1 MDYNFH
7 RNSSRYTSQQN
18 SNQKYSFPNNSFF
31 VSRDP
36 CDSFDRDYEEL
47 EKLFKPEYEDA
58 SLFKTNEISR
68 MLKMDGGNEI
78 GEIIKGMINDKN
90 KDLAFLNE
98 KDNLISKIHFNENK
112 KNKEKEN
119 EIKIDKINKESSY
132 LNEREIITSK
142 NFFEN
147 KKEKPEKIEIVID
160 TKYKEPSKL
169 NQKEDKISFDEKND
183 NDEKES
189 NIIIDKTFKESIQ
202 SKIKKH
208 ILSKRPFKEK
218 KTLGRKRKENEG
230 LGEHNK
236 FSDDNIIRKIKHVI
250 LDNVMKFINKK
261 IKLIY
266 FYRNEKIL
274 KDMELFKLKLKQN
287 LSSKSEYNKGFLD
300 KKLGEIFSDDI
311 SSKYSRYPSSH
322 NRELIKSLL
331 NEEEERRRI
340 IFCKLFNLTFADCL
354 NHFRGS
360 KKFEELEGLSN
371 LDNYLKSKKMVN
383 NKEYCDVFKYFVTD
397 YERVIMGKKSRNRI
411 KK

>member
-1 MDYNFH
+1 
-7 RNSSRYTSQQN
+7 
-18 SNQKYSFPNNSFF
+18 
-31 VSRDP
+31 
-36 CDSFDRDYEEL
+36 
-47 EKLFKPEYEDA
+47 
-58 SLFKTNEISR
+58 
-68 MLKMDGGNEI
+68 
-78 GEIIKGMINDKN
+78 
-90 KDLAFLNE
+90 
-98 KDNLISKIHFNENK
+98 
-112 KNKEKEN
+112 
-119 EIKIDKINKESSY
+119 
-132 LNEREIITSK
+132 
-142 NFFEN
+142 
-147 KKEKPEKIEIVID
+147 
-160 TKYKEPSKL
+160 
-169 NQKEDKISFDEKND
+169 
-183 NDEKES
+183 
-189 NIIIDKTFKESIQ
+189 
-202 SKIKKH
+202 
-208 ILSKRPFKEK
+208 
-218 KTLGRKRKENEG
+218 
-230 LGEHNK
+230 
-236 FSDDNIIRKIKHVI
+236 
-250 LDNVMKFINKK
+250 MKFINKK

-274 KDMELFKLKLKQN
+274 KDMELFKLKLKPN
-287 LSSKSEYNKGFLD
+287 LSSKSDYNKEFLD